1 MRFSRLGFSAR
12 HPRRVTIN
20 PRVRRG
26 ASDEHYHADRR
37 EHAAWAYLRR
47 WRYDHRHRKQADAQL
62 RSRGVDR
69 HRPPGS
75 QAGPHRN
82 RFGAG
87 YRHPDHRRGAR
98 SSVVTAGDIAWAEPT
113 VAGNVG
119 TDALHSLLANGSKI
133 LPVLDCNADLMGVVT
148 AHELLHAAGAK
159 RA

>member
-37 EHAAWAYLRR
+37 EHAAWTYLRR

-82 RFGAG
+82 RSARDIVIRIIAAG
-87 YRHPDHRRGAR
+87 LDPA
-98 SSVVTAGDIAWAEPT
+98 VVTAGDIAWAEPT

-133 LPVLDCNADLMGVVT
+133 LPVLDCNGDLMGVVT